1 MSNEVL
7 YSATKKRVIQELEAV
22 FELLSEE
29 HCKSAIKRIKGG
41 HYNSLIEES
50 LSSSVLE
57 IAETIMDLEQLEEV
71 KK

>member
-7 YSATKKRVIQELEAV
+7 YSAIKNRVIQELEAV

-29 HCKSAIKRIKGG
+29 HTKKAIKRIKGG
-41 HYNSLIEES
+41 HYNSLIKES

-57 IAETIMDLEQLEEV
+57 LAETIMDLEQLEANT
-71 KK
+71 K

>member
-7 YSATKKRVIQELEAV
+7 YSAIKNRVIQELEAV
-22 FELLSEE
+22 FEILAEE
-29 HCKSAIKRIKGG
+29 HTKKAIKRIKGG
-41 HYNSLIEES
+41 HYNSLIKES

-57 IAETIMDLEQLEEV
+57 IAETIMDLEQLEAN